1 MADLNSCTLTG
12 RLTRDAELV
21 TLPEGKQILKCSIAV
36 NTGYGQYAKTTY
48 VKVQQWLNAGSTCGI
63 KQYLV
68 KGALI
73 GCSGEISLSSWTTQ
87 AGETRSELVLTTFGI
102 QILKFMTED
111 TSAPAATSTT
121 EATQKPIEE
130 VAF

>member
-36 NTGYGQYAKTTY
+36 NTGYGQYAKTLF
-48 VKVQQWLNAGSTCGI
+48 VKVQQFLNAGSNCSI
-63 KQYLV
+63 KAYLL

-73 GCSGEISLSSWTTQ
+73 GCTGEISLNSWTAQT
-87 AGETRSELVLTTFGI
+87 GELKSELVLTTFGI
-102 QILKFMTED
+102 QILKFVDKD
-111 TSAPAATSTT
+111 TSVSGASTT
-121 EATQKPIEE
+121 EAVQKSVEDI
-130 VAF
+130 AF